1 MTTNDNKPLTEQAI
15 TDWLTEARSAPED
28 RGLYVVHDEIAEAE
42 RLLRIGLA
50 AQVECERLTKL
61 RDSDWRPGCAYCG
74 WIGRWER
81 TIEASDA
88 REAEH
93 ARSCEKHP
101 LFQALAEAARLRTS
115 QNERAIAELVSAQ
128 CGFIRSVHRND
139 AARQDWNTAI
149 DECHDQISKRI
160 AALRAEQPAAPP
172 TEPNPAADLTGEL
185 FDVAMKERQ
194 ERLALA
200 KQLAEAQAERDSRC
214 EQVDKQQQW
223 LDSIAVACGSL
234 GLQWSELPAHI
245 KGLRESALSSSEE
258 RRDTRRRIE
267 SAEKDRDNWFGKAG
281 AESTRADRLADELA
295 KLRETREQRVDM
307 HKDRIEALAKELD
320 AARAERDSHR
330 KLLEDTLSILPV
342 GNLRTHTIDT
352 VPDRVQAFADSLA
365 EMREESVDA
374 ARAEHRASLERLR
387 TGTNKALTANVEET
401 PRRTITD
408 GRICAY
414 AATLREIDVELAKLQ
429 PAPAAVSTTTWD
441 LFMHNHAVGLAPA
454 RIWLKN
460 KADGREIHYTRD
472 PVTPSTDT
480 PSVICKCGAVHY
492 ISFHCKIRDGK
503 FTVTCSQ
510 CGNAL
515 VVSEGFPPPTV
526 TPPTGQDFNFEGVR
540 WVPAPGQKQEDVERA
555 FQHLTEFFEG
565 RCTMHPVT
573 PPADAPN
580 DPTKNVCAIRRRS
593 DGYWW
598 ECSGE
603 HGAGW
608 NDKRIRQAWTHRAAC
623 AEVERMKASGVR
635 DDVEV
640 VELAP
645 KPRGEEDPNRVA
657 ALAPADAPARPSVE
671 TLRREL
677 RNIDH
682 DFVNGVADINAVD
695 RLQRAVRLLLDDAIA
710 ARTAGGGK

>member
-1 MTTNDNKPLTEQAI
+1 MFNDNKPLTEQAI
-15 TDWLTEARSAPED
+15 TDWLAVARKLPDGA
-28 RGLYVVHDEIAEAE
+28 GLFVFRSEIDEAE

-115 QNERAIAELVSAQ
+115 QNERAIAELEEARRELGTQ
-128 CGFIRSVHRND
+128 ERTTGTRSDWND
-139 AARQDWNTAI
+139 AIVAVDLHLNRRLI
-149 DECHDQISKRI
+149 
-160 AALRAEQPAAPP
+160 ALRAAETPAAPP

-460 KADGREIHYTRD
+460 KADGREIHYMQCGD
-472 PVTPSTDT
+472 PVTPPTL
-480 PSVICKCGAVHY
+480 K
-492 ISFHCKIRDGK
+492 
-503 FTVTCSQ
+503 CSQ
-510 CGNAL
+510 CGGVGYITTA
-515 VVSEGFPPPTV
+515 SPAAGFIGYAQHSCSV
-526 TPPTGQDFNFEGVR
+526 CGGTGKHE
-540 WVPAPGQKQEDVERA
+540 
-555 FQHLTEFFEG
+555 
-565 RCTMHPVT
+565 PVT
-573 PPADAPN
+573 PPASQDE
-580 DPTKNVCAIRRRS
+580 DWSEPTN
-593 DGYWW
+593 
-598 ECSGE
+598 
-603 HGAGW
+603 
-608 NDKRIRQAWTHRAAC
+608 
-623 AEVERMKASGVR
+623 GVT
-635 DDVEV
+635 
-640 VELAP
+640 P
-645 KPRGEEDPNRVA
+645 
-657 ALAPADAPARPSVE
+657 PADAPARPSVA
-671 TLRREL
+671 EL
-677 RNIDH
+677 RMWAAFMERPSATH
-682 DFVNGVADINAVD
+682 GEV
-695 RLQRAVRLLLDDAIA
+695 RRAVRLLLDDAIA
-710 ARTAGGGK
+710 ARTGGAS